1 MLRLTWKRRPTVFP
15 EVLANPDPRKARGVS
30 PRDRTAPWVVESRA
44 ELIAGATDR
53 VPVRTTD
60 AKSGARFERLIL
72 GGAPHFLKT
81 LSSANDWIMR
91 VTGNTTFWEFRV
103 WQAGIYTACPPVID
117 HTVVGMALE
126 GTGSTA
132 VLSILMVDCE
142 ADLVPPGDAPVPLG
156 HHQNFLDHMARMHA
170 HFLGW
175 RDDIGL
181 QEPARRFLF
190 FAPENIAAELRAP
203 EVPLPIAVANRG
215 WRLLPER
222 APRLHE
228 LVRSVHRD
236 PMALVT
242 ALQTTPQTFVPGDW
256 KFGNLG
262 RRPDGRTVLLD
273 WAYPG
278 EAAPCWDLTWYLA
291 LNAARLPEPK
301 EQAID
306 YYRDRLDHHGVDTSG
321 WWEKQLGLSL
331 LGMSAVFAWEK
342 AVGDDAE
349 LAWWQRAARDGARWM

>member
-1 MLRLTWKRRPTVFP
+1 V
-15 EVLANPDPRKARGVS
+15 A
-30 PRDRTAPWVVESRA
+30 ESRA

-53 VPVRTTD
+53 EPVRSTD
-60 AKSGARFERLIL
+60 AKSGARFERLNL
-72 GGAPHFLKT
+72 GGVPHFLKT
-81 LSSANDWIMR
+81 LSAADDWIMR

-103 WQAGIYTACPPVID
+103 WQAGIYAACPPVID
-117 HTVVGMALE
+117 HTIIGMALE

-132 VLSILMVDCE
+132 VLSILMADRGT
-142 ADLVPPGDAPVPLG
+142 DLVPPGDAPVPSG
-156 HHQNFLDHMARMHA
+156 HHQAFLDHMAQVHA

-175 RDDIGL
+175 RDDLGL
-181 QEPARRFLF
+181 QDPAQRFLF
-190 FAPENIAAELRAP
+190 FAPENIAAELQASD
-203 EVPLPIAVANRG
+203 VPLPIAVADRG

-222 APRLHE
+222 AGRLHE

-236 PMALVT
+236 PASLAAALR
-242 ALQTTPQTFVPGDW
+242 TTPQTFVPGDW

-291 LNAARLPEPK
+291 LNAARLPQPK
-301 EQAID
+301 EHAID
-306 YYRDRLDHHGVDTSG
+306 YYRARLEHHGVETSG

-331 LGMSAVFAWEK
+331 LGMSAVFGWEK

-349 LAWWQRAARDGARWM
+349 LAWWERAALGGARWL